1 MIASHI
7 GAGTGGTEC
16 LMIAIRSWI
25 PLAAALLVAAA
36 PPPAAPTAG
45 NTPSSW
51 EGTWRNTNNTV
62 HLRAARCGSAMC
74 GTVVWAIPKARA
86 DAKSG
91 SGQDLIGRQLFQ
103 NFRPAEDGK
112 WRGKVFIPDL
122 NTSAAATVIPTGRDT
137 MLVSGCLLFG
147 LACKTQHWWRIG

>member
-25 PLAAALLVAAA
+25 PLAGALLVAAA

-103 NFRPAEDGK
+103 NFRPADDGTWK
-112 WRGKVFIPDL
+112 GKVFIPDL
-122 NTSAAATVIPTGRDT
+122 NTKASATVTPTGRDT

>member
-1 MIASHI
+1 
-7 GAGTGGTEC
+7 
-16 LMIAIRSWI
+16 MIAIRSWI
-25 PLAAALLVAAA
+25 PLVATLLIAAA
-36 PPPAAPTAG
+36 PPPAAPTSAG
-45 NTPSSW
+45 NASTSW

-62 HLRAARCGSAMC
+62 HLRTARCGSAMC

-103 NFRPAEDGK
+103 NFHPAEDGTWK
-112 WRGKVFIPDL
+112 GKVFIPDL
-122 NTSAAATVIPTGRDT
+122 NAKASATVTPTGRDT

>member
-1 MIASHI
+1 
-7 GAGTGGTEC
+7 
-16 LMIAIRSWI
+16 MIAIRPWI
-25 PLAAALLVAAA
+25 LAATALLIAAAPA

-45 NTPSSW
+45 NGTATSW
-51 EGTWRNTNNTV
+51 EGVWRNTNNTV
-62 HLRAARCGSAMC
+62 HLRTARCGRAMC
-74 GTVVWAIPKARA
+74 GTVVWAIPKARE
-86 DAKSG
+86 DAKNG

-112 WRGKVFIPDL
+112 WKGKVFLPDL
-122 NTSAAATVIPTGRDT
+122 NASAAATVTPTGRDT

>member
-1 MIASHI
+1 MTASFPRLL
-7 GAGTGGTEC
+7 A
-16 LMIAIRSWI
+16 
-25 PLAAALLVAAA
+25 AAALLTAAAPA
-36 PPPAAPTAG
+36 PPPAPSAG
-45 NTPSSW
+45 ANGPSSPSSSW
-51 EGTWRNTNNTV
+51 EGMWRNTNNTV
-62 HLRAARCGSAMC
+62 HLRTARCGRAMC

-103 NFRPAEDGK
+103 DFRPAEDGK
-112 WRGKVFIPDL
+112 WKGKVFLPDL
-122 NTSAAATVIPTGRDT
+122 NTSASATVTPTGRDT